1 MQWHDITYIGDL
13 FGFCAL
19 AANGFWISQG
29 GPSRRTTI
37 KNLTHRLYI
46 SLTMNSTISK
56 PSANKSSAKTP
67 TPTSASETDSLR
79 RRLQEAAVRQHRL
92 AVEQR
97 TEREL
102 QRRQA
107 EWSAQ
112 VVQYMAAERRLQRL
126 RQLAV
131 QQVRSDNS
139 LLLLAAAKLEV
150 QRCTVGAREAVKL
163 LAELSGTNIGGA
175 SIEKVSESNGVRC

>member
-1 MQWHDITYIGDL
+1 M
-13 FGFCAL
+13 
-19 AANGFWISQG
+19 
-29 GPSRRTTI
+29 
-37 KNLTHRLYI
+37 
-46 SLTMNSTISK
+46 TMNSTISK
-56 PSANKSSAKTP
+56 PSANKSSTKAQA
-67 TPTSASETDSLR
+67 PTSTSETDSMR
-79 RRLQEAAVRQHRL
+79 RRLQEAAVRQHRI

-112 VVQYMAAERRLQRL
+112 VMQYMEAEQRLQRL

-150 QRCTVGAREAVKL
+150 QRCSVGAREAVKL

-175 SIEKVSESNGVRC
+175 SIEKVSELDEVRMRMSYLKMLEV

>member
-1 MQWHDITYIGDL
+1 M
-13 FGFCAL
+13 
-19 AANGFWISQG
+19 
-29 GPSRRTTI
+29 
-37 KNLTHRLYI
+37 
-46 SLTMNSTISK
+46 
-56 PSANKSSAKTP
+56 
-67 TPTSASETDSLR
+67 
-79 RRLQEAAVRQHRL
+79 RQHRI

-112 VVQYMAAERRLQRL
+112 VMQYMEAEQRLQRL

-150 QRCTVGAREAVKL
+150 QRCSVGAREAVKL

-175 SIEKVSESNGVRC
+175 SIEKVSELDEVRMRMSYLKMLEV